1 MTKNKN
7 MKYNYIVLPV
17 LLVYFLFSSE
27 IIAQGYE
34 SPSRERVET
43 LLEQLEDC
51 KDTQREFENN
61 VINMELDPESVT
73 LKEYNVAKGYAKNAQ
88 TCATILREKLD
99 ALRKDYPGWFNS
111 PNATIGVQKPK
122 RRTITP
128 REMQEYIDQANE
140 SLDTVLARLQALNPS
155 GH

>member
-1 MTKNKN
+1 
-7 MKYNYIVLPV
+7 MKFKYIMLPV
-17 LLVYFLFSSE
+17 LLVCFIFSAE
-27 IIAQGYE
+27 LIAQTGYI

-51 KDTQREFENN
+51 KDAQKELENN

-73 LKEYNVAKGYAKNAQ
+73 LKEYNDAERYAENAR
-88 TCATILREKLD
+88 TCANILREKLD
-99 ALRKDYPGWFNS
+99 ALRKKYPGWFNS
-111 PNATIGVQKPK
+111 PNATIGVQKPV

-128 REMQEYIDQANE
+128 RELQEYIDQANE
-140 SLDTVLARLQALNPS
+140 SLETVLARLRALNPS